1 MWMNGIRQSIVLCI
15 FIYAVK
21 YIKEKNLIKYL
32 FWVIISYFIHKSALL
47 LIPLYFIFVFDKDFF
62 KNIWIQLA
70 LIIIAL
76 ILSYKDILS
85 NIVPYLEQAVNF
97 LDYSQYENVE
107 HQLSLRQ
114 NEFNRSV
121 RFYFPLLINIII
133 VLFSKKLKAN
143 FINSNFNIYYNIYFI
158 GVLGSLIFYNN
169 PLMQR
174 PLLYFIFSGFI
185 IASYLLF
192 FLWENLKTHKLYLP
206 MFIFLIV
213 LHLSILYAYIVSD
226 FHTNYYFIWDKI

>member
-1 MWMNGIRQSIVLCI
+1 
-15 FIYAVK
+15 
-21 YIKEKNLIKYL
+21 
-32 FWVIISYFIHKSALL
+32 
-47 LIPLYFIFVFDKDFF
+47 
-62 KNIWIQLA
+62 
-70 LIIIAL
+70 L